1 MNFRRIHPDWM
12 PGNIDDDDSSAYVN
26 QVSDPL
32 RSANAFRMGV
42 TNRRPSQP
50 FLGFAAGTQMG
61 QSERRERNHLSPRDD
76 PAPFESQSM
85 RRPFSTLSPEA
96 RSTRNQLEDS
106 DLLREMDERSEQST
120 HSELG
125 DSFMTPSRAVD
136 EEEDELDKANQ
147 GVLGLL
153 NHLYQETGTGKGIG
167 M

>member
-1 MNFRRIHPDWM
+1 
-12 PGNIDDDDSSAYVN
+12 
-26 QVSDPL
+26 
-32 RSANAFRMGV
+32 
-42 TNRRPSQP
+42 
-50 FLGFAAGTQMG
+50 
-61 QSERRERNHLSPRDD
+61 
-76 PAPFESQSM
+76 M

-136 EEEDELDKANQ
+136 EEEDDVDKANQ